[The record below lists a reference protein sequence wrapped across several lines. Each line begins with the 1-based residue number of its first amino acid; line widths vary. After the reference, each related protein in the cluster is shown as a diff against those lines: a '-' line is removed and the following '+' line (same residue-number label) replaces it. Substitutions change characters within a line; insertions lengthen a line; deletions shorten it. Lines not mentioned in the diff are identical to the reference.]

1 MIDVSTNFQE
11 KHSMKEISK
20 RIKLFQKF
28 LRLKRLCLHISYFI
42 VHAHMVKNGKSV
54 DRIWNR
60 IVKQTQQTDNEYV
73 EAMLSVYRWAI
84 E

>member
-1 MIDVSTNFQE
+1 
-11 KHSMKEISK
+11 
-20 RIKLFQKF
+20 
-28 LRLKRLCLHISYFI
+28 
-42 VHAHMVKNGKSV
+42 MVKNGKSV